1 MIRSELNERL
11 KDAGLSKKDFAE
23 KSGMSYG
30 TVNNWGNDNQPVP
43 GWVSSWLDNYK
54 KSRKFDI
61 IHKLFNEE
69 INREKED

>member
-43 GWVSSWLDNYK
+43 PWVDSWLENFKAK
-54 KSRKFDI
+54 KSMI
-61 IHKLFNEE
+61 EV
-69 INREKED
+69 KEVIKRSGLCDPV

>member
-30 TVNNWGNDNQPVP
+30 TVNNWGNDNQPRC
-43 GWVSSWLDNYK
+43 Y
-54 KSRKFDI
+54 
-61 IHKLFNEE
+61 
-69 INREKED
+69 